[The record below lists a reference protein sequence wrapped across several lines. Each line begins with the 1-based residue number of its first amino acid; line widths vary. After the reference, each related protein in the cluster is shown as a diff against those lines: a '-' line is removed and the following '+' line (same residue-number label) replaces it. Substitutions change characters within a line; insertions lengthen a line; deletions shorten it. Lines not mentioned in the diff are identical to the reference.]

1 MKTIGEIP
9 CITAAGTP
17 YQIGYAH
24 GSGAKER
31 IAVSL
36 ATYREMFWDY
46 SGISWEQ
53 TQKIAESFVP
63 CIENYNPDYLAE
75 MQGIAD
81 GAGVQFWE
89 ILALNVRSELV
100 LQGGS
105 LVSDGCTSVAVT
117 PERTAG
123 GVTLIGQNWDWKM
136 SIRQALI
143 LLRIHQENGKPDICM
158 MTEAG
163 IIGKIGCNSA
173 GLGVC
178 LNALSVDAAPS
189 GVPLHIALRGILDS
203 QNLNDAVR
211 AAVREKLG
219 CCANFLIAH
228 RDGEAL
234 DVEVANDDFD
244 VLYPKDGI
252 LVHTNHFTSLRLPR
266 APYHDTL
273 KRSMPNSFHRL
284 GRLDKL
290 VRAVEGPIGVQDL
303 KTAFADHAGAP
314 FAICRHEG
322 DEMGGLSMSTV
333 FAIVMDLTNLTL
345 HICPKHPCNTP
356 FETVL
361 LKDGGQ

>member
-244 VLYPKDGI
+244 VLYPRDGI

-333 FAIVMDLTNLTL
+333 FASVMDLTNLTL
-345 HICPKHPCNTP
+345 HI
-356 FETVL
+356 
-361 LKDGGQ
+361 